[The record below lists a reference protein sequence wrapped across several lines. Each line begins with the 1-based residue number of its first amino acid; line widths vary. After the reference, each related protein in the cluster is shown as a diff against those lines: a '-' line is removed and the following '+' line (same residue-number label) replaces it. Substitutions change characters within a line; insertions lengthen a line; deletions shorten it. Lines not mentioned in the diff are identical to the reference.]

1 MENTI
6 KESFKFIMIIIII
19 TTAILS
25 KSAIIINN
33 PWEKI
38 LAIVS
43 TSFTALVTNLPTADL
58 SK

>member
-43 TSFTALVTNLPTADL
+43 TSFTALVTNLPTAD
-58 SK
+58 